1 MVAESAIPG
10 PANRP
15 VGLENAILVPAKRH
29 LLIERVASV
38 QQNNPKKEEEVQK
51 QPLSN
56 NIQKIIN
63 IYIPTH
69 IDVGEDVRMM
79 GLISFIIHF

>member
-1 MVAESAIPG
+1 MDAIEIVFCSIYEIFREYRIYDAEI
-10 PANRP
+10 
-15 VGLENAILVPAKRH
+15 
-29 LLIERVASV
+29 
-38 QQNNPKKEEEVQK
+38 KKEEEVQK

-69 IDVGEDVRMM
+69 IDVGEDVRM
-79 GLISFIIHF
+79 

>member
-1 MVAESAIPG
+1 MDAIEIVFCSIYEIFREYRIYDAAEINKKRRSAG
-10 PANRP
+10 
-15 VGLENAILVPAKRH
+15 
-29 LLIERVASV
+29 
-38 QQNNPKKEEEVQK
+38 VQK

-69 IDVGEDVRMM
+69 IDVGEDVRM
-79 GLISFIIHF
+79 

>member
-1 MVAESAIPG
+1 MDAIEIVFCSIYEIFREYRIYDAEI
-10 PANRP
+10 
-15 VGLENAILVPAKRH
+15 
-29 LLIERVASV
+29 
-38 QQNNPKKEEEVQK
+38 KKEEVQK

>member
-1 MVAESAIPG
+1 MYAIEIVFCSIYEIFREYRIYDAEI
-10 PANRP
+10 
-15 VGLENAILVPAKRH
+15 I
-29 LLIERVASV
+29 I
-38 QQNNPKKEEEVQK
+38 KKEEEVQKK

-69 IDVGEDVRMM
+69 IDVGEDVRM
-79 GLISFIIHF
+79 

>member
-1 MVAESAIPG
+1 MDAIEIVFCSIYEIFREYRIYDAEI
-10 PANRP
+10 
-15 VGLENAILVPAKRH
+15 I
-29 LLIERVASV
+29 I
-38 QQNNPKKEEEVQK
+38 KKEEEVQKK

-69 IDVGEDVRMM
+69 IDVGEDVRM
-79 GLISFIIHF
+79 